1 MEFLLPKA
9 FSFRVNFF
17 TADKALHD
25 HDLVFATLY
34 VNEVSYPA
42 SLQYPKGKL
51 VVGDRYDG
59 KAGAWIK
66 GMYKGNLQ
74 IVLGKKDPS
83 AGIDYALLGTA
94 KKLPV

>member
-17 TADKALHD
+17 SADKGLDD
-25 HDLVFATLY
+25 HDFVFATLY
-34 VNEVSYPA
+34 IDDVGYPA
-42 SLQYPKGKL
+42 SLHYPKGKL

-74 IVLGKKDPS
+74 VVLGKKDP
-83 AGIDYALLGTA
+83 AADIDYNLLGKA

>member
-1 MEFLLPKA
+1 MAFVLPDV

-17 TADKALHD
+17 NSDKLLDD
-25 HDLVFATLY
+25 HDFVFVTLY
-34 VNEVSYPA
+34 VDKVPYSA
-42 SLQYPKGKL
+42 SLHYPKGKL
-51 VVGDRYDG
+51 IVGDRYDG

-74 IVLGKKDPS
+74 VVLGKKDPA
-83 AGIDYALLGTA
+83 AGKDYTLAGTA